1 MRITLQ
7 QKNDLKHK
15 LISCLKNDKEIVKV
29 VIFGSFVDSD
39 NPHDIDMAVFQDSSE
54 GIFCLR

>member
-15 LISCLKNDKEIVKV
+15 LISCLKNDKEI